1 MSATSCS
8 ALGRPRAF
16 DPEEAL
22 EKALEVFWQKGY
34 EGTSLTDLTKAMGI
48 NKPSLYSTF
57 GNKEG
62 LFLKAIDL
70 YSNRPCG
77 FFTPALAQ
85 ATASEVIASL
95 LKGAALS
102 LADKSHP
109 QGCVIVQ
116 GALACSEQ
124 NSSIKT
130 ALIQRRLE
138 GEIALQE
145 RFERALAEGEFIN
158 GSPEVLAR
166 YLMTLINGMTIQ
178 STNGA
183 SSEQLMEIAEFALGI
198 LFVNTGK

>member
-57 GNKEG
+57 GNKEE

-70 YSNRPCG
+70 YTNRPCG
-77 FFTPALAQ
+77 FFMPALAQ
-85 ATASEVIASL
+85 ANLYAVVEAL

-102 LADKSHP
+102 LADKNHP
-109 QGCVIVQ
+109 QGCVVVQ
-116 GALACSEQ
+116 GALACSEE
-124 NSSIKT
+124 NSSIKK
-130 ALIQRRLE
+130 ALIKRRLE
-138 GEIALQE
+138 GEDAV
-145 RFERALAEGEFIN
+145 RARLEQAVLAGEMPN
-158 GSPEVLAR
+158 GYSAAVMAR
-166 YLMTLINGMTIQ
+166 YLMTLLNGMTIQ

-183 SSEQLMEIAEFALGI
+183 TAEELMEIAEFSLS
-198 LFVNTGK
+198 LFPIDN

>member
-34 EGTSLTDLTKAMGI
+34 EGTSLTDLTKAMEI

-57 GNKEG
+57 GNKEE

-70 YSNRPCG
+70 YSKRPCG
-77 FFTPALAQ
+77 FFTPALERP
-85 ATASEVIASL
+85 TAAEVMTSL

-102 LADKSHP
+102 LADTSNP
-109 QGCVIVQ
+109 QGCVLVQ

-130 ALIQRRLE
+130 ALIRRRLE
-138 GEIALQE
+138 GEDALKA
-145 RFERALAEGEFIN
+145 RFERALAEGDK
-158 GSPEVLAR
+158 SVSHPPEVLAR
-166 YLMTLINGMTIQ
+166 YLMTLLNGMTIQ

-183 SSEQLMEIAEFALGI
+183 SAKQLMEIAEFSLS
-198 LFVNTGK
+198 LLPSQD